1 MGKPVK
7 LEIRK
12 KILEDKLVNKM
23 STINVANKYN
33 VSESLVY
40 KVLKENRETD
50 MYDNLI
56 NVKDILSNKKDDLL
70 NELIINDISVK
81 CNDITLNKVIKGLT
95 S

>member
-40 KVLKENRETD
+40 KVLKENREAD

-56 NVKDILSNKKDDLL
+56 NVKDILSNKKDELL